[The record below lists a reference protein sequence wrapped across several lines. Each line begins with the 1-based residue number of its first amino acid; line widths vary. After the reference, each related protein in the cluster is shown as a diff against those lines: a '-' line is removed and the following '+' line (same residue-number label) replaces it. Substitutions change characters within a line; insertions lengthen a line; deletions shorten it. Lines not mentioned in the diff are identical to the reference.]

1 MCTDLPYM
9 CTLFTLPGSIAFY
22 SNPNLRQKKT
32 HRTSCSRNCLISV
45 HTFAREHAIARGQRS
60 TSDTNTRRAIC
71 VLCAQQHRIIV
82 WTRTRMA
89 ARMHAHVCRDL
100 RTTVQI
106 TTAYA
111 NIINYWLSWLV
122 IASKQVCKCASVCEC
137 ATQKHALQI
146 VCGWLSVQTNAS
158 RVPTC
163 REREHTRWMWEE
175 NYGGIKSSWWCWCSV
190 ACRWSQPDSGWNEEW
205 FAI

>member
-1 MCTDLPYM
+1 MCIDLPYM
-9 CTLFTLPGSIAFY
+9 RTLFTLPGSITFY
-22 SNPNLRQKKT
+22 SNPNLRQNKT

-60 TSDTNTRRAIC
+60 TSDTNTRRATC

-89 ARMHAHVCRDL
+89 ARMHAHLCRDL
-100 RTTVQI
+100 RTTTQI

-122 IASKQVCKCASVCEC
+122 IASKQVCKCVWVCNTKTCPPNRVWMIEC
-137 ATQKHALQI
+137 ADKFE
-146 VCGWLSVQTNAS
+146 S
-158 RVPTC
+158 RANLP
-163 REREHTRWMWEE
+163 RTRAHEM
-175 NYGGIKSSWWCWCSV
+175 NVGRKLWW
-190 ACRWSQPDSGWNEEW
+190 D
-205 FAI
+205 